1 MKIKFFQSL
10 LVIILFLV
18 FVIFY
23 KSLQKPNIYTPN
35 IGIKKVVPSFEA
47 TIFDTNEKIDSKEIF
62 KNDNFYLINI
72 WASWCLPCLD
82 EHQFLINL
90 SHEENIKIIG
100 LNYKDNKKNAKF
112 FLNKHD
118 NPYGLILSDVDGT
131 IAIEWGAFGVP
142 ETFLIYNKK
151 VIKKII
157 GPINENSLQEIKKI
171 IQ

>member
-1 MKIKFFQSL
+1 MKIKFFRL
-10 LVIILFLV
+10 LSIIILFLI

-23 KSLQKPNIYTPN
+23 KGLQKPNIYTPN
-35 IGIKKVVPSFEA
+35 IGIKKFIPSFEA
-47 TIFDTNEKIDSKEIF
+47 KMFDTNEKINSKEIF
-62 KNDNFYLINI
+62 KNDNFYLVNI

-82 EHQFLINL
+82 EHQFLVNL
-90 SHEENIKIIG
+90 SLEENIKIIG
-100 LNYKDNKKNAKF
+100 LNYKDKKKNAKI
-112 FLNKHD
+112 FLNKND
-118 NPYGLILSDVDGT
+118 NPYDLILSDVDGT

-157 GPINENSLQEIKKI
+157 GPINENSFQELKKI